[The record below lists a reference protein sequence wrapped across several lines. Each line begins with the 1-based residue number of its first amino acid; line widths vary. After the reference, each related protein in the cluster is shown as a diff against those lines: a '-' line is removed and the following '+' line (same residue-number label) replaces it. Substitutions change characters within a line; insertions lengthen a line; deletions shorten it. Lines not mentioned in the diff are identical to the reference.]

1 MSLSL
6 VVLAAGVG
14 SRYGGPKQIDR
25 VGPGGATLI
34 DYSIYDARRAGFE
47 RAVLVVGEGREAD
60 MREAVGDRAAHYA
73 SRAPAVTRA
82 PKAAGPRSDG
92 ERGELGL
99 EREHVGALALADG
112 SGRDH
117 HDGPGATARARHGHR
132 QRHVVHRT
140 PANDREGSAAAG
152 SLAVM
157 PNSDRFVHAFNPHLA
172 CE

>member
-60 MREAVGDRAAHYA
+60 MREAVGDRAARILPVAYA
-73 SRAPAVTRA
+73 EQPRGLPPGHAAAPGRTKPWGTGLGLAISAGMAAMHGGTLRASNVPTGGAQFALSLPLATGRDEGLLTTDPDTTAA
-82 PKAAGPRSDG
+82 PIG
-92 ERGELGL
+92 ER
-99 EREHVGALALADG
+99 
-112 SGRDH
+112 
-117 HDGPGATARARHGHR
+117 
-132 QRHVVHRT
+132 
-140 PANDREGSAAAG
+140 
-152 SLAVM
+152 
-157 PNSDRFVHAFNPHLA
+157 
-172 CE
+172 